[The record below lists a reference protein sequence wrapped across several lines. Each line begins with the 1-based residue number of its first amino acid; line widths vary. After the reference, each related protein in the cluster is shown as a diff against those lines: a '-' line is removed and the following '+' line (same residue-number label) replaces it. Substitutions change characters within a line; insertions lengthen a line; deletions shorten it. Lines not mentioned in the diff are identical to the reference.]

1 MKKFSEFL
9 KGLFT
14 KNIPIKIL
22 AVVLAALTVL
32 LINLN

>member
-1 MKKFSEFL
+1 MQKFSAFL

-22 AVVLAALTVL
+22 AVVMAVVTVIF
-32 LINLN
+32 INI